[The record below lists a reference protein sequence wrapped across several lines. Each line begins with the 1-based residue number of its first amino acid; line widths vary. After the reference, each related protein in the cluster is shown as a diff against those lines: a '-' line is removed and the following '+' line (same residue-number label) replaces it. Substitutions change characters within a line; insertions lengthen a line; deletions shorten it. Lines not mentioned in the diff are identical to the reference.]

1 MSAVGGKIDR
11 MEEYIMS
18 DFFSSNS
25 MLMLEKAAQ
34 FQWTKI
40 GAISDN
46 VVNGDT
52 PNYKAKYVTFE
63 EALRSSIQQAV
74 SGQRA
79 PGQSSLGAV
88 RSAISA
94 SSPVVHT
101 AELES
106 ARMDDNGVNIV
117 EQQVELTR
125 TAYQMQH
132 IYRAINSDMS
142 RLITA
147 IRGQ

>member
-1 MSAVGGKIDR
+1 MT
-11 MEEYIMS
+11 

-25 MLMLEKAAQ
+25 MLMLERAAQ

-63 EALRSSIQQAV
+63 EALRSSVLQAA
-74 SGQRA
+74 SGRSTA
-79 PGQSSLGAV
+79 GQSSRGAI

-94 SSPVVHT
+94 SAPVVHT

-106 ARMDDNGVNIV
+106 ARMDENGVNMA

-125 TAYQMQH
+125 TAYQMQN

-142 RLITA
+142 RLLLA

>member
-1 MSAVGGKIDR
+1 
-11 MEEYIMS
+11 MS

-25 MLMLEKAAQ
+25 MLMLERAAQ

-40 GAISDN
+40 GVISDN
-46 VVNGDT
+46 VTNGDT

-63 EALRSSIQQAV
+63 EALRSSILQAAR
-74 SGQRA
+74 GQT
-79 PGQSSLGAV
+79 PVGQSSVGAI

-106 ARMDDNGVNIV
+106 ARMDDNGVNIA

-125 TAYQMQH
+125 TGYQMQH
-132 IYRAINSDMS
+132 IYRAISSDMS
-142 RLITA
+142 RLLIA

>member
-1 MSAVGGKIDR
+1 
-11 MEEYIMS
+11 
-18 DFFSSNS
+18 
-25 MLMLEKAAQ
+25 MLMLERAAQ
-34 FQWTKI
+34 FQWTKL

-63 EALRSSIQQAV
+63 EALRSSVQQAAL
-74 SGQRA
+74 GRGA
-79 PGQSSLGAV
+79 AGRSSLGAI

-94 SSPVVHT
+94 SAPVVHT
-101 AELES
+101 AGLES
-106 ARMDDNGVNIV
+106 ARMDDNGVNIA

-125 TAYQMQH
+125 TGYQMQH
-132 IYRAINSDMS
+132 IYRAISSDMS
-142 RLITA
+142 RLLMA

>member
-1 MSAVGGKIDR
+1 
-11 MEEYIMS
+11 MS

-25 MLMLEKAAQ
+25 MLMLERAAQ

-46 VVNGDT
+46 VSNGDT

-63 EALRSSIQQAV
+63 EALRSSIQQAAA
-74 SGQRA
+74 GRTA
-79 PGQSSLGAV
+79 AGQSAQGAI
-88 RSAISA
+88 RAAIA
-94 SSPVVHT
+94 GSSPVVHT

-106 ARMDDNGVNIV
+106 ARMDENGVNIA

-132 IYRAINSDMS
+132 IYRAISSDMS
-142 RLITA
+142 RVLVA

>member
-1 MSAVGGKIDR
+1 
-11 MEEYIMS
+11 MS
-18 DFFSSNS
+18 DFFSANS
-25 MLMLEKAAQ
+25 MLMLERAAQ

-46 VVNGDT
+46 VSNGDT

-63 EALRSSIQQAV
+63 EALRSSIQQAAA
-74 SGQRA
+74 GRTA
-79 PGQSSLGAV
+79 GGQSSLGAI

-106 ARMDDNGVNIV
+106 ARMDENGVNIA

-132 IYRAINSDMS
+132 IYRAISSDMS
-142 RLITA
+142 RVLMA

>member
-1 MSAVGGKIDR
+1 MT
-11 MEEYIMS
+11 

-25 MLMLEKAAQ
+25 MLMLERAAQ

-46 VVNGDT
+46 VSNGDT

-63 EALRSSIQQAV
+63 EALRSSIQQAAAGRSEV
-74 SGQRA
+74 GRSA
-79 PGQSSLGAV
+79 LGAI

-106 ARMDDNGVNIV
+106 ARMDDNGVNIA

-132 IYRAINSDMS
+132 IYRAISSDMS
-142 RLITA
+142 RVLMA

>member
-1 MSAVGGKIDR
+1 
-11 MEEYIMS
+11 MS
-18 DFFSSNS
+18 DFFSPNS
-25 MLMLEKAAQ
+25 MLMLEQAAR

-40 GAISDN
+40 RAISDN

-63 EALRSSIQQAV
+63 EALRSSIVQAAR
-74 SGQRA
+74 GQTLE
-79 PGQSSLGAV
+79 GQSSRGAI
-88 RSAISA
+88 RSAIAASA
-94 SSPVVHT
+94 PVVHT
-101 AELES
+101 ADPES
-106 ARMDDNGVNIV
+106 ARMDDNGVNIA

-125 TAYQMQH
+125 TGYQMQH

-142 RLITA
+142 RLLMA

>member
-1 MSAVGGKIDR
+1 MT
-11 MEEYIMS
+11 
-18 DFFSSNS
+18 DFLASNS
-25 MLMLEKAAQ
+25 MIMLQHAAQ

-46 VVNGDT
+46 VTNADT

-63 EALRSSIQQAV
+63 EALRSSILQAAAGG
-74 SGQRA
+74 STAGQA
-79 PGQSSLGAV
+79 SLGAI

-106 ARMDDNGVNIV
+106 ARMDDNGVNLA

-125 TAYQMQH
+125 TGYQMQH
-132 IYRAINSDMS
+132 IYRAISSDMS
-142 RLITA
+142 RVLTA

>member
-1 MSAVGGKIDR
+1 MF
-11 MEEYIMS
+11 

-25 MLMLEKAAQ
+25 MLMLERAAQ

-46 VVNGDT
+46 VVNVDT

-63 EALRSSIQQAV
+63 EALRSSIQSAA
-74 SGQRA
+74 SGRTA
-79 PGQSSLGAV
+79 LGQSTTGAI
-88 RSAISA
+88 RAAISG
-94 SSPVVHT
+94 SSPVVHE

-106 ARMDDNGVNIV
+106 ARMDENGVNLA
-117 EQQVELTR
+117 EQQLELTR
-125 TAYQMQH
+125 TGYQMQH

-142 RLITA
+142 RMMMA
-147 IRGQ
+147 IRGS

>member
-1 MSAVGGKIDR
+1 
-11 MEEYIMS
+11 MS

-25 MLMLEKAAQ
+25 MLMLERAAQ

-46 VVNGDT
+46 VSNGDT

-63 EALRSSIQQAV
+63 EALRSSIQQAAA
-74 SGQRA
+74 GRTA
-79 PGQSSLGAV
+79 AGQSAQGAI
-88 RSAISA
+88 RAAIA
-94 SSPVVHT
+94 GSSPVVHT

-106 ARMDDNGVNIV
+106 ARMDENGVNIA

-125 TAYQMQH
+125 TGYQIQH
-132 IYRAINSDMS
+132 IYRAISSDMS
-142 RLITA
+142 RVLVA

>member
-1 MSAVGGKIDR
+1 MI
-11 MEEYIMS
+11 

-25 MLMLEKAAQ
+25 MLMLERAAQ

-40 GAISDN
+40 GVISDN
-46 VVNGDT
+46 VVNQDT
-52 PNYKAKYVTFE
+52 PNYKTKYVTFE
-63 EALRSSIQQAV
+63 EALRSSIQNAA
-74 SGQRA
+74 SGRTGL
-79 PGQSSLGAV
+79 GQSTMGAI

-106 ARMDDNGVNIV
+106 ARMDENGVNLA

-125 TAYQMQH
+125 TGYQMQH
-132 IYRAINSDMS
+132 IYRAISSDMS
-142 RLITA
+142 RLLMA
-147 IRGQ
+147 LRGS

>member
-1 MSAVGGKIDR
+1 MT
-11 MEEYIMS
+11 
-18 DFFSSNS
+18 DFFASNS
-25 MLMLEKAAQ
+25 MLMLERAAQ

-46 VVNGDT
+46 VTNVDT

-63 EALRSSIQQAV
+63 EALRSSILQAAAQ
-74 SGQRA
+74 GH
-79 PGQSSLGAV
+79 GSLEGI
-88 RSAISA
+88 RTAISG

-106 ARMDDNGVNIV
+106 ARMDDNGVNLA

-132 IYRAINSDMS
+132 IYRAISSDMS
-142 RLITA
+142 RVLTA